1 MRLGKDH
8 SFLPGLY
15 FLCSDLPSSAQG
27 GQSLRTS
34 RHIPRLLVS
43 AVCDIITSKG
53 SDRMKLNP
61 DCVRDLLIEV
71 EEKADGVNY
80 FCFNSSGGFGS
91 KETPNDLAEK
101 YTRDEVI
108 YHIIQCNESGFFVQ
122 MKKTVVG
129 TYKISCL
136 SPKGHQFLNDI
147 RNNTNWERIKKGF
160 ISVGGFS
167 FKALIEIAQNIA
179 TNYITS
185 QLG

>member
-1 MRLGKDH
+1 MR
-8 SFLPGLY
+8 
-15 FLCSDLPSSAQG
+15 
-27 GQSLRTS
+27 
-34 RHIPRLLVS
+34 VS

-80 FCFNSSGGFGS
+80 FRFASSSGITS
-91 KETPNDLAEK
+91 SETPNGLTEK
-101 YTRDEVI
+101 YGRDEVI
-108 YHIIQCNESGFFVQ
+108 YHIVQCNESGFFVQ
-122 MKKTVVG
+122 MKKTVIG
-129 TYKISCL
+129 TYKINCL

-147 RNNTNWERIKKGF
+147 RNNTNWEKIKKGF

-167 FKALIEIAQNIA
+167 LKALIGIAQNIA

>member
-1 MRLGKDH
+1 
-8 SFLPGLY
+8 
-15 FLCSDLPSSAQG
+15 
-27 GQSLRTS
+27 
-34 RHIPRLLVS
+34 
-43 AVCDIITSKG
+43 
-53 SDRMKLNP
+53 MKLNP

-91 KETPNDLAEK
+91 KETLNNLAEK

-147 RNNTNWERIKKGF
+147 RNNTNWEKIKKGF

-167 FKALIEIAQNIA
+167 LKALIEIAQNIA